1 MSPHPCSWPQFL
13 HRHLKTLVLLV
24 SPQSFV
30 HFHLLQSPPTPG
42 QGPCPSPLR
51 APRAEKGG
59 SRARHFKEQ
68 MLGGD
73 RVGGQEIGGQPGENQ
88 KSAWDTRK
96 EREGRRQRETGS
108 GEAVSHRQAI
118 GGRQGER
125 RGERG
130 GESGGRASQG
140 TLTPPQRPSH
150 SPPGR
155 AQVSG
160 LGAQADLVTNACATH
175 YEESLKKP
183 SFIAVYV
190 T

>member
-108 GEAVSHRQAI
+108 GEAVSHRQKGNRRQA
-118 GGRQGER
+118 GGAEGREG
-125 RGERG
+125 RGIWRPG
-130 GESGGRASQG
+130 LSGNPDPTTEAQPLTSQPRSGFRAWSTGRFG
-140 TLTPPQRPSH
+140 NKCMC
-150 SPPGR
+150 
-155 AQVSG
+155 
-160 LGAQADLVTNACATH
+160 NA
-175 YEESLKKP
+175 L
-183 SFIAVYV
+183 
-190 T
+190 